1 MATGPT
7 QMERDSGTK
16 FSPGRGD
23 TPRSEEV
30 RDNLSDVGS
39 SLRQAAASAIPAA
52 QEQLQ
57 RISETVAEKTAS
69 FEEYL
74 TECIQDKPLT
84 SVLVAA
90 AAGLL
95 AGALFLRR

>member
-1 MATGPT
+1 
-7 QMERDSGTK
+7 MERESAAK
-16 FSPGRGD
+16 LSSGRGD
-23 TPRSEEV
+23 TPRSDEL
-30 RDNLSDVGS
+30 RDNLADAGS
-39 SLRQAAASAIPAA
+39 SLRQAAVSAIPAA

-57 RISETVAEKTAS
+57 RVSENVAARTES

>member
-7 QMERDSGTK
+7 QMERESGAK
-16 FSPGRGD
+16 FPTGRGD
-23 TPRSEEV
+23 NPRSDELRETLA
-30 RDNLSDVGS
+30 DAGS
-39 SLRQAAASAIPAA
+39 SLRQVAVSAIPAA

-57 RISETVAEKTAS
+57 RVSETVAEKAES

-74 TECIQDKPLT
+74 TECIQDKPLI

-90 AAGLL
+90 AVGML
-95 AGALFLRR
+95 AGALLLRR